1 MSSKARLDRL
11 EATVNR
17 RVLEDLARQHGL
29 TVEESVEEVRAFE
42 ALPLPAQLA
51 NIDEHQAELRA
62 DGIDVQRLKADLI
75 RARRPFAATHSCQE
89 KRRFPPRDVTIAGD
103 PSPYPSPS
111 EDRSLWGD
119 ARGPDSETTQKKSSG
134 LPSTRAP

>member
-1 MSSKARLDRL
+1 MAR
-11 EATVNR
+11 ATLNR

-29 TVEESVEEVRAFE
+29 TVEEIVEEVRAFE

-75 RARRPFAATHSCQE
+75 RAAGVPSRPPTPA
-89 KRRFPPRDVTIAGD
+89 KRRGVSRPLT
-103 PSPYPSPS
+103 
-111 EDRSLWGD
+111 
-119 ARGPDSETTQKKSSG
+119 
-134 LPSTRAP
+134 